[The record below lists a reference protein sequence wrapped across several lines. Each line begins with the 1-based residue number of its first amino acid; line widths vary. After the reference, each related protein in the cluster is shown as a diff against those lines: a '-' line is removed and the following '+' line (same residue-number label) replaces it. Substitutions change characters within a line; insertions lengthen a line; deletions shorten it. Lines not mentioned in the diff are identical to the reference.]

1 MARLVEW
8 DGQSDLVEHL
18 VRTTRLRVD
27 EARKVID
34 EVTGF
39 MNETVAEYVQRRH
52 RVLQERGEVNAEI
65 YARLAQEIREHRF
78 RADNYS
84 ERQIRRLIYG

>member
-1 MARLVEW
+1 MPLIGESDDYAHLVEY
-8 DGQSDLVEHL
+8 L
-18 VRTTRLRVD
+18 VRTTRLKAD

-52 RVLQERGEVNAEI
+52 RTLQQRGEMNADI
-65 YARLAQEIREHRF
+65 YARLARELREHRF